1 MFCEARVSMGRAL
14 VKESQKELY
23 PSLVVYV
30 QRNIGYHTKM
40 VNENSAGLNDHNS
53 LKIHA
58 SARFFALTAFGR
70 QWYRPLVLSQIFH
83 VLSGEED

>member
-1 MFCEARVSMGRAL
+1 
-14 VKESQKELY
+14 
-23 PSLVVYV
+23 
-30 QRNIGYHTKM
+30 M